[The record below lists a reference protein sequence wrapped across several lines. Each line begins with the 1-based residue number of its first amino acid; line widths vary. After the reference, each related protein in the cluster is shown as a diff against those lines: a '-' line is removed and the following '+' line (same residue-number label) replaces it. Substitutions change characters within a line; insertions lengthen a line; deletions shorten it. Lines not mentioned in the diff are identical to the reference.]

1 MDAFSQRIRQSGS
14 LVAFV
19 VACIATLV
27 GGCGSIVY
35 AHSSRTP
42 SCTGTHNNGSV
53 IVGSDSA
60 SSVWAEVFAVLSF
73 VGGFALMFIMDET
86 KERAKQG
93 LWSRLSR
100 WLACCRNVQ
109 VHAPANVS
117 NLNKLLRLVDEGN
130 RLQAHYNQV
139 LAAGLAGLA
148 RNRHEQLLL
157 LQAQPGLHQHVQQQY
172 PGHFNSM
179 ISQSTIQLAPV
190 QAGAA
195 PPAAAPAAAAAAA
208 AQLPQGQAP
217 STQATA

>member
-42 SCTGTHNNGSV
+42 SCTGTHNNDSV
-53 IVGSDSA
+53 TVGSDSA

-73 VGGFALMFIMDET
+73 VGGFALMFITDET

-130 RLQAHYNQV
+130 RLQAHYNQA
-139 LAAGLAGLA
+139 LDRLA

-172 PGHFNSM
+172 PVHFNSM

-195 PPAAAPAAAAAAA
+195 PPPAAAAA